1 VDIEPS
7 GRHTPGEGQPLLRT
21 SALSKRYGNVVA
33 LDGLDLELQPGV
45 IGLVGA
51 NGAGKST
58 LIKLLLGLIEPSSGS
73 AQVLGFDT
81 LRQGPELRQYVGYMP
96 EHDCLPNDVSAT
108 EFVSHMAQVSGL
120 PAGAARER
128 TAETLRHVGLFEERY
143 REMRG
148 YSTGMKQRVKLA
160 QALVHDPRL
169 MLLDEPTNG
178 LDPRGRNDMLD
189 LIRRIGSEFGVPII
203 LSSHLLGEIEQV
215 CDHLVEIAG
224 GRLVR
229 SVAISTLTR
238 TTEALIVEVDAD
250 DEVFAKR
257 LTAQG
262 VSVARDGRFLRVTGG
277 DGVHNKVRDAVVDL
291 DIGLVRLEQD
301 RGHLEDIFQIPGA
314 DREAPGA

>member
-1 VDIEPS
+1 
-7 GRHTPGEGQPLLRT
+7 
-21 SALSKRYGNVVA
+21 
-33 LDGLDLELQPGV
+33 
-45 IGLVGA
+45 
-51 NGAGKST
+51 
-58 LIKLLLGLIEPSSGS
+58 
-73 AQVLGFDT
+73 
-81 LRQGPELRQYVGYMP
+81 MP

-108 EFVSHMAQVSGL
+108 DFVSHMAQVSGL
-120 PAGAARER
+120 PGGSARER

-203 LSSHLLGEIEQV
+203 LSSHLLWEIERV

-229 SVAISTLTR
+229 SVAMSTLTR
-238 TTEALIVEVDAD
+238 AMELLIVEVDGDHEKLLAYLSQQGLS
-250 DEVFAKR
+250 VR
-257 LTAQG
+257 L
-262 VSVARDGRFLRVTGG
+262 DGRSLLVSAPADG
-277 DGVHNKVRDAVVDL
+277 DGVHDRVRDAVVDL
-291 DIGLVRLEQD
+291 DMGLVRLEQS
-301 RGHLEDIFQIPGA
+301 RARLEDLFHAPAGEAA
-314 DREAPGA
+314 DA